1 MSPIRLRSAPL
12 TLPCPVCG
20 AVMHVTYGQV
30 IDEVT
35 TICPQGHSVHLV
47 DKGDG
52 VRQLDH
58 SLNQLNRQLRRIGR
72 RR

>member
-1 MSPIRLRSAPL
+1 MSPLQLRSAPL

-20 AVMHVTYGQV
+20 TAMHVTYGQV
-30 IDEVT
+30 IDEATVL
-35 TICPQGHSVHLV
+35 CPHGHSVHLV

-52 VRQLDH
+52 VRQLDR
-58 SLNQLNRQLRRIGR
+58 SFTQLNRQLRRMGR